1 MTAKL
6 RKRDLRTR
14 VTEPTYRAVERY
26 AVAHA
31 LTPYAAT
38 ERLLMLGV
46 NALSHGDEA
55 AARLQSSLDSLD
67 GRLGELTAPART
79 LLGHIHALVKAKS
92 EAENIAAADYVFTR
106 KTIRDAIAWSEWQVR
121 MLLGELEA
129 LEYVRARQGTW
140 GKEYSYQLLADLV
153 AGPFEFVLTDPA
165 TLLEPAA

>member
-26 AVAHA
+26 ATAHK

-55 AARLQSSLDSLD
+55 AARLQSTLDSLD
-67 GRLGELTAPART
+67 GRLGELAKLTDRT
-79 LLGHIHALVKAKS
+79 LYSAAIAYAYARHAVTGSLPETKRD
-92 EAENIAAADYVFTR
+92 ELDQDIAAEGQSAYR
-106 KTIRDAIAWSEWQVR
+106 RQRDQA
-121 MLLGELEA
+121 LGGA
-129 LEYVRARQGTW
+129 
-140 GKEYSYQLLADLV
+140 
-153 AGPFEFVLTDPA
+153 
-165 TLLEPAA
+165 

>member
-67 GRLGELTAPART
+67 GRLTELTRTIGVRFTSWSPITPKAR
-79 LLGHIHALVKAKS
+79 I
-92 EAENIAAADYVFTR
+92 
-106 KTIRDAIAWSEWQVR
+106 
-121 MLLGELEA
+121 
-129 LEYVRARQGTW
+129 
-140 GKEYSYQLLADLV
+140 V
-153 AGPFEFVLTDPA
+153 AGLVVCWGGGA
-165 TLLEPAA
+165 RLLMRGDDRR